1 MSDQVAVPISWEAV
15 KTLAAVVGVR
25 EAARRMGLSEDRVR
39 QRSSREG
46 WMSAPGARENA
57 KAALAARTTEKSVTT
72 LSPAALVHAELANL
86 GAKSR
91 VSLARGVAK
100 AAEHVETLSGSD
112 ILAESGNVKAIAQTA
127 DLVHGW
133 KDASPQVKI
142 RLDVLG
148 ATAEAQ
154 ITEIEADVSSS
165 DVWDNPSTDVEDY

>member
-1 MSDQVAVPISWEAV
+1 
-15 KTLAAVVGVR
+15 
-25 EAARRMGLSEDRVR
+25 MGLSEDRVR

-72 LSPAALVHAELANL
+72 LSPAALVHAELHSL
-86 GAKSR
+86 GQRSR
-91 VSLARGVAK
+91 VSLARTIVK
-100 AAEHVETLSGSD
+100 ASEHLETLEPERIVEQASD
-112 ILAESGNVKAIAQTA
+112 VKAIAQTA

-165 DVWDNPSTDVEDY
+165 DVWDNVSTDVEDY